1 MYTIVN
7 VIFKNKDL
15 FNLELIKVLKMCQI
29 WFDSVNL
36 LTIIKKLLIKDNGNL
51 QEKMSVE
58 NVVKRSCLLEN
69 IINFKKD
76 NRSIFNVLIF

>member
-15 FNLELIKVLKMCQI
+15 FNLELIKVLKVCQI

-36 LTIIKKLLIKDNGNL
+36 LTIIKKLLIKDDGNL